1 MRKKNILL
9 INDTSLIC
17 HHGCTLLMN
26 LMCELFKKNNFLIK
40 DRIFY
45 EENYLSF
52 SKNLNNYDL
61 IVINGE
67 GTIHGKKNSDSNKV
81 YEIFEFI
88 RSFKS
93 QYDIPVVLINST
105 IASLKKHQLNTLRL
119 VDKIYVR
126 ENFSYEYLK
135 KNKIKSTILP
145 DLLSILTLKGK
156 TKSEKIIVNDS
167 SIKKTT
173 KMLIN
178 YSKSMNYE
186 YVPILYNNYLRFIR
200 FIIFKFCLK
209 IKANFLI
216 NFYLYLKNLYLFKF
230 IENTKKANFIIT
242 GRFHSIFVCLALMK
256 PFYTFESDTYKIRG
270 LINMIGINN
279 RIIETNKLKK
289 IRINQFSKL
298 EILKI
303 RQFKKNSKKKVK
315 TFIKELK
322 ELVHNN

>member
-9 INDTSLIC
+9 VNDTSLIC

-26 LMCELFKKNNFLIK
+26 LMCELFIKNNFLIK

-52 SKNLNNYDL
+52 NKNLNNYDL
-61 IVINGE
+61 IIINGE

-88 RSFKS
+88 KS
-93 QYDIPVVLINST
+93 VKSKYDIPIVVINST
-105 IASLKKHQLNTLRL
+105 IASLQKYQLSILRL

-126 ENFSYEYLK
+126 EEFSYNYLK
-135 KNKIKSTILP
+135 KNKIQFKILP
-145 DLLSILTLKGK
+145 DLLSILTLKGE
-156 TKSEKIIVNDS
+156 TKSEKTIVNDS

-173 KMLIN
+173 MLLIN
-178 YSKSMNYE
+178 YAKSMNYE
-186 YVPILYNNYLRFIR
+186 YVPILYNNYLRFFR

-209 IKANFLI
+209 IKAYFLV
-216 NFYLYLKNLYLFKF
+216 NFYLYLKKLYLLDF
-230 IENTKKANFIIT
+230 IKNTKKANFIIT

-270 LINMIGINN
+270 LIRMIGINS
-279 RIIETNKLKK
+279 RIIGTDNLKK
-289 IRINQFSKL
+289 IKINKFSKL
-298 EILKI
+298 EISKI
-303 RQFKKNSKKKVK
+303 NQFKKNSKKKVK
-315 TFIKELK
+315 IFIKEIK
-322 ELVHNN
+322 ELAHND